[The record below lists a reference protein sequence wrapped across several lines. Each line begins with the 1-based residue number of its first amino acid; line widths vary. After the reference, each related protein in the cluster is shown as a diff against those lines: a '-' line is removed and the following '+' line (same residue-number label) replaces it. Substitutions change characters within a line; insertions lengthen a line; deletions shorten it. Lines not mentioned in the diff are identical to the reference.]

1 MTARTVLRF
10 VAHRI
15 KRHPN
20 SEATA
25 SARCLHGEC
34 EWEARPSTDVGHV
47 DDQCMEHTGRNKDH
61 ATFARRFED
70 VALVERL
77 EGST

>member
-1 MTARTVLRF
+1 MT
-10 VAHRI
+10 HRI
-15 KRHPN
+15 KRHPD

-34 EWEARPSTDVGHV
+34 DWEAKPSTKVNEV
-47 DDQCMEHTGRNKDH
+47 DDQCMEHTGLLRDH
-61 ATFARRFED
+61 TMFARTFED

-77 EGST
+77 EGTA